1 MSAESEA
8 IYSHLEVMNI
18 QQGDSGG
25 PLMCKDDEGLWNV
38 VGISSG
44 DSGCEGPSTAVFT
57 RVTAYKDFISSFLNK
72 GMLKSLLKLL
82 S

>member
-1 MSAESEA
+1 
-8 IYSHLEVMNI
+8 
-18 QQGDSGG
+18 
-25 PLMCKDDEGLWNV
+25 MCKDDEGLWNV

-57 RVTAYKDFISSFLNK
+57 RVTACKDFISSFLNK